1 MGANLSLIPELED
14 IVQHG
19 SHAKRGEILQR
30 ITALFL
36 DGTGRYN
43 EAQVDLFEDVFSLLI
58 DEIESKARAELSRRL
73 APLPDAPAKV
83 LRTLAN
89 DDDIAVAEPVL
100 KLSPRLA
107 EADLVNIANA
117 KGQDHLR
124 AISERS
130 ALSEAVTDVLVR
142 RGDSGVARRVAENRG
157 ARLSQKSFF
166 QLVKRAENDDVL
178 AEKVAS
184 RPDIS
189 PPISHALLRQA
200 TAVVHDRLL
209 ASATPQM
216 RVAIGD
222 VLAKVSK
229 EVGARVRPRDY
240 RAAQKLVLGISSAN
254 RLNEATFSGFC
265 RESKFEELVVTLAA
279 LAKVQIEI
287 VDRLMES
294 DRFDP
299 VLILCKAANFSWP
312 AVKALIALH
321 TAGNGMSASELDD
334 ACANYGRLSAST
346 AQRVV
351 RFWQVRQANEASSRE
366 SPSGVG

>member
-1 MGANLSLIPELED
+1 
-14 IVQHG
+14 
-19 SHAKRGEILQR
+19 
-30 ITALFL
+30 
-36 DGTGRYN
+36 
-43 EAQVDLFEDVFSLLI
+43 
-58 DEIESKARAELSRRL
+58 
-73 APLPDAPAKV
+73 
-83 LRTLAN
+83 
-89 DDDIAVAEPVL
+89 VL

-107 EADLVNIANA
+107 ETDLVNIANA

-130 ALSEAVTDVLVR
+130 ALGEAVTDVLVR
-142 RGDSGVARRVAENRG
+142 RGDSEVARRVAENRG

-189 PPISHALLRQA
+189 PPIFHALLRQA

-254 RLNEATFSGFC
+254 GLSETTLSGFC
-265 RESKFEELVVTLAA
+265 RESKFEESVVTLAA

-287 VDRLMES
+287 VDRLMDS

-299 VLILCKAANFSWP
+299 VLILCKAGSRPRPRSGW
-312 AVKALIALH
+312 
-321 TAGNGMSASELDD
+321 SAS
-334 ACANYGRLSAST
+334 GRCDRPTKHRPEKARLASAQTQSHSSENQK
-346 AQRVV
+346 AGQALRARRFGVIAGAGEIRPAFAPVV
-351 RFWQVRQANEASSRE
+351 GTLRGPGEIR
-366 SPSGVG
+366 

>member
-1 MGANLSLIPELED
+1 
-14 IVQHG
+14 
-19 SHAKRGEILQR
+19 
-30 ITALFL
+30 
-36 DGTGRYN
+36 
-43 EAQVDLFEDVFSLLI
+43 
-58 DEIESKARAELSRRL
+58 
-73 APLPDAPAKV
+73 
-83 LRTLAN
+83 
-89 DDDIAVAEPVL
+89 
-100 KLSPRLA
+100 
-107 EADLVNIANA
+107 
-117 KGQDHLR
+117 
-124 AISERS
+124 
-130 ALSEAVTDVLVR
+130 VTDVLVR

-189 PPISHALLRQA
+189 PPIFHALLRQA

-265 RESKFEELVVTLAA
+265 R
-279 LAKVQIEI
+279 
-287 VDRLMES
+287 
-294 DRFDP
+294 
-299 VLILCKAANFSWP
+299 
-312 AVKALIALH
+312 
-321 TAGNGMSASELDD
+321 MSASELDD
-334 ACANYGRLSAST
+334 AYANYGRLSAST